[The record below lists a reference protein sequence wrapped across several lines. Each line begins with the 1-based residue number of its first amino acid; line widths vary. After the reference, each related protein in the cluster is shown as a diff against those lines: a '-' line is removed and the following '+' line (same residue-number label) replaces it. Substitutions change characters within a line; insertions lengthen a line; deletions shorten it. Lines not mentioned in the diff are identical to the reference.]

1 MREIVDKV
9 DNLLNSR
16 DEFCQP
22 GEIIPEIQ
30 PRTIYGRTINSQL
43 LQQSQSQQTQES
55 QLSQQSQ
62 QSQQLQ
68 QNVTEDDR
76 EMVSVTA
83 RVREGSE
90 SVRDVSKTN
99 VSQTRAITRAMSRKE
114 KKRAEEERSTE
125 GVTTR
130 ARAAARRNVVH
141 FN

>member
-62 QSQQLQ
+62 QLQ

-83 RVREGSE
+83 RVRGGSE
-90 SVRDVSKTN
+90 TGSVRDVSTTN

>member
-1 MREIVDKV
+1 M
-9 DNLLNSR
+9 NSK

-30 PRTIYGRTINSQL
+30 PRTIFGRTINSQL

-62 QSQQLQ
+62 QLQ

-76 EMVSVTA
+76 ERVSVTA

>member
-1 MREIVDKV
+1 MIQLTERMFLEDKT
-9 DNLLNSR
+9 R
-16 DEFCQP
+16 C
-22 GEIIPEIQ
+22 
-30 PRTIYGRTINSQL
+30 SQL
-43 LQQSQSQQTQES
+43 LQQSQSQQT
-55 QLSQQSQ
+55 

-130 ARAAARRNVVH
+130 ARAAAKRNVVH